1 MERRGFLAAL
11 ALGTWSGAALRADA
25 HGAGAASQAGGE
37 RPNIVFMMADDLG
50 YGDLGCYGQEKFA
63 TPRID
68 RLAAEGIRFTQA
80 YAGST
85 VCSPSRC
92 ALMTGKHTGHC
103 SYRGNSAGEPGIPDS
118 DVTMAEVLKEAG
130 YATGIFGK
138 WGLGNVGTPGY
149 ATRQGFDRWFGF
161 LNQGQAHMYYPHY
174 LMSDDVAVGLRE
186 NIVYGEIKPSAYA
199 PDVIQ
204 KRALAWLDAQTA
216 GRPFFLYLPYTLPHA
231 NGEKRRDTGN
241 GMEVPAGHPYEDKPW
256 PEPERGFAGMMHH
269 LDTLVGQIVERLKA
283 KGFEKN
289 TLVIFTSDN
298 GPHREG
304 GRQPE
309 FFQSSGP
316 FRGIKRDL
324 TEGGIRVPFIVRMPG
339 TIPAGQ
345 TSEQILAF
353 WDLLP
358 TLAELAK
365 ARTPGDL
372 DGESMLRPL
381 LGKGE
386 LAHKP
391 LYWEFHE
398 GGFKQAIRDGKW
410 KAIRKGL
417 NGKIEIYD
425 LSADPHED
433 RDIAAAHPEV
443 VQRMETL
450 FREMRTDSPRFPVK
464 S

>member
-1 MERRGFLAAL
+1 MQRRNFLTSLAAG
-11 ALGTWSGAALRADA
+11 ALSA
-25 HGAGAASQAGGE
+25 AASRAAAQSAAG

-50 YGDLGCYGQEKFA
+50 YGDLGCYGQAKFA
-63 TPRID
+63 TPHID

-92 ALMTGKHTGHC
+92 VLMTGKHTGHC
-103 SYRGNSAGEPGIPDS
+103 SYRGNMNGEPGIPDS

-138 WGLGNVGTPGY
+138 WGLGNVGMPGY
-149 ATRQGFDRWFGF
+149 ATRQGFDRWYGF
-161 LNQGQAHMYYPHY
+161 LNQGQAHDYYPRY
-174 LMSDDVAVGLRE
+174 LMSDDVAQGIRE
-186 NIVYGEIKPSAYA
+186 NIVYGDKKPGVYA
-199 PDVIQ
+199 PERIQ
-204 KRALAWLDAQTA
+204 REALSWLDKQTA
-216 GRPFFLYLPYTLPHA
+216 ERPFFLYLPYTLPHA
-231 NGEKRRDTGN
+231 NGEKRRDTGD

-256 PEPERGFAGMMHH
+256 PAPERGFAGMMHY
-269 LDTLVGQIVERLKA
+269 LDTLVGQITDRLRE
-283 KGFEKN
+283 KGLEKN

-309 FFQSSGP
+309 FFASSGP
-316 FRGIKRDL
+316 LRGIKRDL
-324 TEGGIRVPFIVRMPG
+324 TEGGIRVPFIARMPG
-339 TIPAGQ
+339 TIPAGR

-358 TLAELAK
+358 TFAELVK
-365 ARTPGDL
+365 ARTPGNL
-372 DGESMLRPL
+372 DGQSMLQPL
-381 LGKGE
+381 LGNGE
-386 LAHKP
+386 ISHRP

-417 NGKIEIYD
+417 KGKVELYD
-425 LSADPHED
+425 LSADLHED
-433 RDIAAAHPEV
+433 RDIADAHPDTV
-443 VQRMETL
+443 RRMETL
-450 FREMRTDSPRFPVK
+450 FQQMRTDSPQFPVK
-464 S
+464 G